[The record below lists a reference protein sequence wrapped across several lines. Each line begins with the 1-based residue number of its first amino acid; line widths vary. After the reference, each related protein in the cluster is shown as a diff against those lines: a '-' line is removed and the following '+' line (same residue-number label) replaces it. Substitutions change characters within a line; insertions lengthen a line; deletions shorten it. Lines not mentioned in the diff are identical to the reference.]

1 MSVHNRIYEARSRS
15 WIWLDTSTSYAII
28 VIETYEHQGWEKSIG
43 KFLYLRSTAM
53 FQSKIHNSP
62 ICVRNLSILKTIFE
76 LLNFYVQS
84 KNWLIVS
91 HFHRNDK
98 QNFLKEVVSEM

>member
-15 WIWLDTSTSYAII
+15 WIWIDTSTSYAII

-62 ICVRNLSILKTIFE
+62 ICVRNLAILKTIFE
-76 LLNFYVQS
+76 LLNFMS
-84 KNWLIVS
+84 SLKIDLVS

>member
-15 WIWLDTSTSYAII
+15 WIWLDKSTSYAII
-28 VIETYEHQGWEKSIG
+28 VIETYEHQGWEKIIG
-43 KFLYLRSTAM
+43 KFLHLRSTAM

-62 ICVRNLSILKTIFE
+62 ICVRNLAILKTIFE

-84 KNWLIVS
+84 KNWLSITFS
-91 HFHRNDK
+91 
-98 QNFLKEVVSEM
+98 

>member
-1 MSVHNRIYEARSRS
+1 
-15 WIWLDTSTSYAII
+15 
-28 VIETYEHQGWEKSIG
+28 
-43 KFLYLRSTAM
+43 M

-62 ICVRNLSILKTIFE
+62 ICVRNLAILKTIFE
-76 LLNFYVQS
+76 LLNFMS
-84 KNWLIVS
+84 SLKIDLVS